1 MPEFSHFLLS
11 GVFPV
16 DEKLKK
22 RDPKTEKG
30 SLQCLFEFLFMG
42 KTNKFIKLHK
52 PLSIGTFLNT
62 ESIRERLLL
71 CKFMQ
76 FVYSFTQDI
85 RFTIYSFIYPRRS
98 EVKPSINHYKEN
110 QKEQSFGFQTVVFL
124 QSLYLSN
131 SALFV
136 HFHLFKPG
144 RELLSIMS
152 T

>member
-1 MPEFSHFLLS
+1 MCFLLTRNS
-11 GVFPV
+11 
-16 DEKLKK
+16 K
-22 RDPKTEKG
+22 REIQRQKKG
-30 SLQCLFEFLFMG
+30 SLQCLFEFLSMG

-52 PLSIGTFLNT
+52 SLSIGTFLNT

-85 RFTIYSFIYPRRS
+85 RFTIYSFIYPRPS

-110 QKEQSFGFQTVVFL
+110 KKEQSFGFQTVVFL